1 MCVENW
7 SENVVLVS
15 LPGEPQTADE
25 LTEVARWIAG
35 REACDVVLDCSEVER
50 MGQSS
55 CRLLLELSGAL
66 ISRGHQLVLCGSRST
81 LKRKLA
87 APAFARVLRFA
98 DDRFTALARLELAHQ
113 QHC

>member
-15 LPGEPQTADE
+15 LAGEPQTGDE
-25 LTEVARWIAG
+25 LTDVAQWIAG
-35 REACDVVLDCSEVER
+35 RNDCDVVVDCSQVDR
-50 MGQSS
+50 MGRSS

-66 ISRGHQLVLCGSRST
+66 ISRGHQLVLCGSRPA
-81 LKRKLA
+81 LKKNFA
-87 APAFARVLRFA
+87 APAFAEALRFA

-113 QHC
+113 

>member
-15 LPGEPQTADE
+15 LPGEPQTVDE
-25 LTEVARWIAG
+25 LADVAQWIAG
-35 REACDVVLDCSEVER
+35 RGDCDVVLDCSDVDQ

-55 CRLLLELSGAL
+55 YRLLLELSRAL
-66 ISRGHQLVLCGSRST
+66 TSRGHQLVLCRSRAA
-81 LKRKLA
+81 LRKKLA
-87 APAFARVLRFA
+87 APALAHVLRFA

-113 QHC
+113 

>member
-7 SENVVLVS
+7 SENVVLVR

-25 LTEVARWIAG
+25 LTDVARWIAG
-35 REACDVVLDCSEVER
+35 RADCDVVLDCSDVER

-81 LKRKLA
+81 VKKELA
-87 APAFARVLRFA
+87 APALAHLLRFA

-113 QHC
+113 QPC